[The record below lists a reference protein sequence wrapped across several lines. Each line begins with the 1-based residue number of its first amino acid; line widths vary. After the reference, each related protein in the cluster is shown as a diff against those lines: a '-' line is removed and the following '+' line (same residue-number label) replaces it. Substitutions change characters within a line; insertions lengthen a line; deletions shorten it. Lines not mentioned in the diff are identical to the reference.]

1 MNQDARILYL
11 DGERAAREGAW
22 ATAKA
27 CFVEAGDAAAAVQLW
42 KGALRCYRHALEL
55 DLFDREVL
63 ARIGRF
69 PPRALAGRGW
79 HEYRAWIERDGAW
92 PRFGCRTARVVSA
105 DLGAVVECAG
115 AGPVLELIMSERD
128 LVEARPDGRFAG
140 MPAAMALIIVR
151 RALWPAPRERAESW
165 MTVRVAYEARAPVR
179 LDERGHWD
187 AIAGAR

>member
-42 KGALRCYRHALEL
+42 KGALRCYRHAL
-55 DLFDREVL
+55 
-63 ARIGRF
+63 
-69 PPRALAGRGW
+69 ALAGRGW

-151 RALWPAPRERAESW
+151 RALWPAPRERAESS